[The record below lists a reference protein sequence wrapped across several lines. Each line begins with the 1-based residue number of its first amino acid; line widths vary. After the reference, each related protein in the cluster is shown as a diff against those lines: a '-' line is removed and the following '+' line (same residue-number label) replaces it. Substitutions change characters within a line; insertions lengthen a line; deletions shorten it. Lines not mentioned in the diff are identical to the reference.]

1 MKCFAASPLR
11 RIRFLPNNLEIP
23 KNNRNFARK
32 LRITKAKMA
41 SNDYNWTVGEI
52 VTLPRKVRTLKT
64 SGTTSYMQCIGSRFI
79 CIRESETG
87 QRGILLKVLGKAHA
101 DRVTIE
107 GGEPF
112 ARDDFDEQFNGDNY
126 YSYPFPSSTNLK
138 EVLDILRGNEEMLHR
153 FEKASMHIN
162 PNSTFWV
169 SDTTRNRLMIKKPQ
183 IYNAY
188 NAELSVPNNDTP
200 HYRVAIVF
208 FYKNELYW

>member
-1 MKCFAASPLR
+1 
-11 RIRFLPNNLEIP
+11 
-23 KNNRNFARK
+23 
-32 LRITKAKMA
+32 MA
-41 SNDYNWTVGEI
+41 SNDDNWTVGEI

-64 SGTTSYMQCIGSRFI
+64 SGTTSYMQCIASRFI

-169 SDTTRNRLMIKKPQ
+169 NDITRNMLFMKKPQ
-183 IYNAY
+183 YYSARDGR
-188 NAELSVPNNDTP
+188 LSPAKDDSN
-200 HYRVAIVF
+200 HYRITFVYF
-208 FYKNELYW
+208 HQGELRW